1 MLDRISLDGDQLVF
15 NAESL
20 DDAVVNDFLRQHG
33 CERPESLE
41 RIGNQIYL
49 ISSGAWN
56 NRYIPF
62 FPDVEALWHAVRT
75 KPTKPLLYYV
85 IGMDAQEM
93 ASLNL
98 RLDVYFSLRAMLK
111 SLCHHEGDE
120 TQPMKYVFFSS
131 KESFL
136 TKLEIRYAMTC
147 SELMSIDVD
156 GAGEKRAKTLEA
168 AVGEEDD
175 VHCDERRHVMRE
187 ALIDFF
193 KDEDSRSM
201 KFLMSSLGKFYQGY
215 TERYKVYVSKF
226 SVNKIL
232 AGIESERIGFLCKVQ
247 DAIMAQQTKA
257 FAIPGG
263 VVAVGAI
270 LKSTS
275 SGWDFFVVFV
285 GLLISTWM
293 IASLNSNVLNHIDL
307 LDEEFEQSVSKYDDV
322 LVGIDEIGKE
332 INRSRSKLSKSSS
345 AAKTRLRTLT
355 RISWLIL
362 ILVSLV
368 LFERAHLV

>member
-1 MLDRISLDGDQLVF
+1 MLDRISLDGDQLVL

-20 DDAVVNDFLRQHG
+20 DDAGINDFLKQHG
-33 CERPESLE
+33 CESPQSLE
-41 RIGNQIYL
+41 RLGNHIYL
-49 ISSGAWN
+49 LSSAAWTD
-56 NRYIPF
+56 RYIPF
-62 FPDVEALWHAVRT
+62 FADAEALWHAVRT
-75 KPTKPLLYYV
+75 RATKPEHHHV
-85 IGMDAQEM
+85 IGMDAQEI
-93 ASLNL
+93 ASLTL
-98 RLDVYFSLRAMLK
+98 RLGVYFSLRSMLK
-111 SLCHHEGDE
+111 SLCHHEGDD
-120 TQPMKYVFFSS
+120 TQPLKYVFFSS

-136 TKLEIRYAMTC
+136 TKLEVRYAISY

-156 GAGEKRAKTLEA
+156 EAGAKRAKTLES

-187 ALIDFF
+187 ALIEFF
-193 KDEDSRSM
+193 KDEASRNIN
-201 KFLMSSLGKFYQGY
+201 FLMSSLGKFYQGY

-232 AGIESERIGFLCKVQ
+232 AGIESERVGFLCKVQ

-270 LKSTS
+270 LKSTNT
-275 SGWDFFVVFV
+275 GWDFFVVFV

-293 IASLNSNVLNHIDL
+293 IASLNSNVIGHIDL
-307 LDEEFEQSVSKYDDV
+307 LGEEFEQSVSKYDDV
-322 LVGIDEIGKE
+322 VVGIDEIQEE
-332 INRSRSKLSKSSS
+332 INRSRSKLSNSSS
-345 AAKTRLRTLT
+345 AAKSRLRTLT

-362 ILVSLV
+362 VLVSLV
-368 LFERAHLV
+368 LFERANLL

>member
-1 MLDRISLDGDQLVF
+1 MLDRISFDGDQLVF

-20 DDAVVNDFLRQHG
+20 SVADVNDFLTKHG
-33 CERPESLE
+33 CESPQELQRF
-41 RIGNQIYL
+41 GDQIYL
-49 ISSGAWN
+49 ISSTSWVD
-56 NRYIPF
+56 RYIPF
-62 FPDVEALWHAVRT
+62 FATAEDLWHTLRT
-75 KPTKPLLYYV
+75 KASKPQYHYVVGLDASDMALL
-85 IGMDAQEM
+85 
-93 ASLNL
+93 SL
-98 RLDVYFSLRAMLK
+98 RLDVYFSLRSILK

-136 TKLEIRYAMTC
+136 TKLEILYAMTYLD
-147 SELMSIDVD
+147 LMSINVD
-156 GAGEKRAKTLEA
+156 EVGKKRAETLGS
-168 AVGEEDD
+168 AVSEEDD
-175 VHCDERRHVMRE
+175 VHFDERRHVMRE
-187 ALIDFF
+187 ALIEFF
-193 KDEDSRSM
+193 KDEDSRNISY
-201 KFLMSSLGKFYQGY
+201 FMSSIGKFYQGY

-285 GLLISTWM
+285 GLWISTWM
-293 IASLNSNVLNHIDL
+293 IGSLNSNVISHIKMLN
-307 LDEEFEQSVSKYDDV
+307 EEFELSVSKYDDV
-322 LVGIDEIGKE
+322 LVGIDEVQAE
-332 INRSRSKLSKSSS
+332 IQRSRTTLSGSSS
-345 AAKTRLRTLT
+345 EATKKLRVLT
-355 RISWLIL
+355 RISWLVL
-362 ILVSLV
+362 TLVSLV
-368 LFERAHLV
+368 LAERVILR

>member
-33 CERPESLE
+33 CERPESLQ

-93 ASLNL
+93 ASLSL

-307 LDEEFEQSVSKYDDV
+307 LGEEFEQSVSKYDDV